1 MYSSLS
7 NKLKEI
13 IMAWTVG
20 VEEIFVGD
28 LSFEGQ
34 WEVDASSEEEATNA
48 DLIPYLLV
56 GRIEHAD
63 VPYPQVEWVASNE
76 LSGQETIYTGE
87 HDEDDEPIAVLL
99 EPEQVREL
107 AHVMDRLSED
117 ASLADFT

>member
-1 MYSSLS
+1 
-7 NKLKEI
+7 
-13 IMAWTVG
+13 MAWTVG
-20 VEEIFVGD
+20 IEEIFVGD

-34 WEVDASSEEEATNA
+34 WEVDADSEESATNP

-87 HDEDDEPIAVLL
+87 NDEDDEPIAVLL

-107 AHVMDRLSED
+107 ASIMDTISETV
-117 ASLADFT
+117 SLADFT